1 MGVYPGRHTNST
13 VSSTFSNM
21 RSDRFCLTS
30 HCFSCDPIS
39 RFNLRLVFKCFRH
52 YINFGF
58 GQLIHFA
65 SRILRYC
72 RETDILHTTSGFV
85 FFIFPSCHTLHS
97 LYPGWQQVTV
107 HWWSPILHWCS
118 TVRTSR
124 WHLQLL
130 MWPPVCRCSLI
141 TPPVVTDDSNGTPRR
156 KSEIPI

>member
-1 MGVYPGRHTNST
+1 MGVYPGRHTHST

-21 RSDRFCLTS
+21 RSDRFCLLS

-58 GQLIHFA
+58 GQLMHFA

-85 FFIFPSCHTLHS
+85 FFIFPSCHTFALSGLAASHS
-97 LYPGWQQVTV
+97 TL
-107 HWWSPILHWCS
+107 
-118 TVRTSR
+118 
-124 WHLQLL
+124 
-130 MWPPVCRCSLI
+130 
-141 TPPVVTDDSNGTPRR
+141 VVTDTPLMFDR
-156 KSEIPI
+156 KNIKMAFAAFDVTTGLSVFIDNSTGGY